1 MDLKFKKLD
10 DVLLFNN
17 EINVVLG
24 HCTYR
29 LWRNTIEMV
38 GFNFKKLDDVLLFDN

>member
-10 DVLLFNN
+10 DVLLFNS

-29 LWRNTIEMV
+29 LWRNTIEIV
-38 GFNFKKLDDVLLFDN
+38 DLKLDDVLLFNN